1 MQCGADMSQ
10 ASTPTAESAS
20 KPTTPTPVP
29 AGATPVKPKKRGL
42 TAVLLGI
49 VGISIIGLIVLAIVG
64 GGVWWLFLKDNGEEQ
79 AQTTEVEGDATV
91 EASYEVSERV
101 STAFYNNAD
110 TELVVVTLKSNK
122 KTKVK
127 IEVEI
132 PDITEK
138 VTEEVEVGTD
148 EAKEKIK
155 PPILKKAYGPLDKA
169 QEKPVRVKIT
179 DVNSGKV
186 ITEGSKNT
194 TMLSR
199 NDMVWVTE
207 DGYQNY
213 KYIARWVTKDNKEV
227 KELVRLAA
235 EYNEQFCGQHAMVGY
250 LGGEG
255 MVECQVAS
263 IFAAMQ
269 DYYNIAYV
277 ASTESYTTTNA
288 QSVKLP
294 EEVLMENS
302 GLCIDLAVTVAAALE
317 NLDME
322 PVIIFIPG
330 HAWVA
335 VKTYAGSPSYY
346 HLESTMLDSSVID
359 ALDQGDWNWWQNS
372 SQATVIDI
380 KEAREEGIL
389 PYGEVET
396 TPEKM

>member
-1 MQCGADMSQ
+1 MKCGADMAKVIPSTTEPTAQ
-10 ASTPTAESAS
+10 SGEPAST
-20 KPTTPTPVP
+20 
-29 AGATPVKPKKRGL
+29 AGKTQPKRKRGL
-42 TAVLLGI
+42 AAVLLGI
-49 VGISIIGLIVLAIVG
+49 VGVSLISFVVLAIIG
-64 GGVWWLFLKDNGEEQ
+64 GGVWWLFLRDNKDGEPTSGVEI
-79 AQTTEVEGDATV
+79 EGDAKV
-91 EASYEVSERV
+91 EASYEVAERV
-101 STAFYNNAD
+101 PTAFYNNAD

-122 KTKVK
+122 KAKVK
-127 IEVEI
+127 VEVEI

-138 VTEEVEVGTD
+138 VTKEVEVDTA
-148 EAKEKIK
+148 ETKEKIK

-199 NDMVWVTE
+199 NDIVWVDK
-207 DGYQNY
+207 DGHKNY

-227 KELVRLAA
+227 KELVRIAA
-235 EYNEQFCGQHAMVGY
+235 EYNEQFCGEHAMVGY
-250 LGGEG
+250 LGSEA
-255 MVECQVAS
+255 MVECQLAS
-263 IFAAMQ
+263 IFAAMK
-269 DYYNIAYV
+269 DYYKISYI

-294 EEVLMENS
+294 EEVIMEKS
-302 GLCIDLAVTVAAALE
+302 GLCIDTVVTVAAALE

-335 VKTYAGSPSYY
+335 VKTYAGSSSYY
-346 HLESTMLDSSVID
+346 HLETTMLDSSVID

-380 KEAREEGIL
+380 KEAREDGIL

-396 TPEKM
+396 APEKM

>member
-1 MQCGADMSQ
+1 MQCGADLTATSP
-10 ASTPTAESAS
+10 AVNPAPPATSTSVQPPTSS
-20 KPTTPTPVP
+20 P
-29 AGATPVKPKKRGL
+29 ARKKRGL
-42 TAVLLGI
+42 ATVLLGI
-49 VGISIIGLIVLAIVG
+49 VGVSIIGLFVLAVIG
-64 GGVWWLFLKDNGEEQ
+64 GGVWWLFLKDNGKQDQ
-79 AQTTEVEGDATV
+79 AQTTTLEGDAKV
-91 EASYEVSERV
+91 EVSYEVTDRV
-101 STAFYNNAD
+101 PTAFYNNAD
-110 TELVVVTLKSNK
+110 TELIVVTLKSDR

-132 PDITEK
+132 PNVTEK
-138 VTEEVEVGTD
+138 TTKEVEVGTT
-148 EAKEKIK
+148 EIKEKIK
-155 PPILKKAYGPLDKA
+155 PPILKSAYGPLDKA
-169 QEKPVRVKIT
+169 QQKPVQVKIT
-179 DVNSGKV
+179 DVNSGV
-186 ITEGSKNT
+186 VVTDGSKNVT
-194 TMLSR
+194 LLSR
-199 NDMVWVTE
+199 NDMVWVSQ

-250 LGGEG
+250 LGGEI
-255 MVECQVAS
+255 MVECQLAS

-302 GLCIDLAVTVAAALE
+302 GLCIDLAITVAAALE
-317 NLDME
+317 SLDME

-359 ALDQGDWNWWQNS
+359 ALDQGDQNWWQNS
-372 SQATVIDI
+372 NQATVIDI
-380 KEAREEGIL
+380 KEARKEGIL